1 MVTNPNS
8 VLDVFTSLDD
18 LAEGSQL
25 VVHQLSGQATGKDV
39 ELTRYIAGMLS
50 LAKRLLGKPKSLAGL
65 KDCLNDIHRR
75 LEHFELTSPTI
86 IQGFAEGYSKVISP
100 IGQKI
105 QVIGNPNVLKQEN
118 VQNQVRALLLAG
130 VRAGVLWRQYGG
142 QRRQF
147 VFSRQ
152 KILQEA
158 VLFNKELSA
167 IS

>member
-1 MVTNPNS
+1 
-8 VLDVFTSLDD
+8 LD
-18 LAEGSQL
+18 
-25 VVHQLSGQATGKDV
+25 K
-39 ELTRYIAGMLS
+39 
-50 LAKRLLGKPKSLAGL
+50 
-65 KDCLNDIHRR
+65 
-75 LEHFELTSPTI
+75 
-86 IQGFAEGYSKVISP
+86 
-100 IGQKI
+100 KI

>member
-1 MVTNPNS
+1 
-8 VLDVFTSLDD
+8 
-18 LAEGSQL
+18 
-25 VVHQLSGQATGKDV
+25 
-39 ELTRYIAGMLS
+39 MLS

-75 LEHFELTSPTI
+75 LEHFELTSSAI
-86 IQGFAEGYSKVISP
+86 IQGFADGYSKVISP

-118 VQNQVRALLLAG
+118 VQNQVRALLFAG